1 MGIEYNNFSKTGN
14 GFFEENESLFPSNG
28 NTYSDRK
35 DTYESDVFSEDVS
48 AFCNKLFRD
57 LGKLLLSDLNDIFDN
72 VLCSIEKKIN
82 RKLNFE
88 EYIELI
94 SSMIDERII
103 KTQTDQEIRFIS
115 GKMHIKINNE
125 RKQLEFKVESYY
137 QNAMKQW
144 IKQESKGHT
153 ILSRFDESA
162 YPQLREIYKNGE
174 LVLDIDPPQ

>member
-1 MGIEYNNFSKTGN
+1 MGIEYNNFSKSDN
-14 GFFEENESLFPSNG
+14 GFFSENESSKEIND
-28 NTYSDRK
+28 NRYSENRNK
-35 DTYESDVFSEDVS
+35 FESDIFSDDVTD
-48 AFCNKLFRD
+48 FCNKLFRD
-57 LGKLLLSDLNDIFDN
+57 LGKLLLSDLDDIFDN

-103 KTQTDQEIRFIS
+103 KTQTDQGIRFIS
-115 GKMHIKINNE
+115 GKMHIRVNNE

-162 YPQLREIYKNGE
+162 YSQLREIYKNGE
-174 LVLDIDPPQ
+174 LVLDIEPPQ